1 MKYPVVEVLSAEEPA
16 ARLAWEQPLDARGL
30 AIALDVRISS
40 LWNAVLHTA
49 SFYRVA
55 QIPKKSGAIRTL
67 HIPDDKM
74 AWVQRRML
82 RAFFD
87 RIEWPEHVSAYV
99 LGRAPTDAA
108 ALHAGRPVLVILDL
122 KDFFPTT
129 KRQWVRDAFVEMMGF
144 GQEAAEM
151 AANVC
156 TCPWQLT
163 APKARFRV
171 PQGAPTSGAAA
182 NLVACHRLDPR
193 ILEICGKYGMLYTR
207 YADDLAFSRETDLS
221 REETSGFIREIIEA
235 IKASGFRVNYDKIR
249 VQRKNR
255 QQRLL
260 GLTINEFPN
269 VPKNTYRR
277 LWAIVHRCS
286 TKGIDVV
293 AASWGVSPEL
303 ADQQIRGHLIYCG
316 DINPQKLEPLRAKYE
331 MACARTP

>member
-1 MKYPVVEVLSAEEPA
+1 MKYSSIEVLHTSDPA
-16 ARLAWEQPLDARGL
+16 TRCAWEQPLDARGL

-49 SFYRVA
+49 GFYRVA
-55 QIPKKSGAIRTL
+55 HIPKKSGAVRTL

-74 AWVQRRML
+74 AWMQRRML

-108 ALHAGRPVLVILDL
+108 IVHAGRPVLIVLDL

-129 KRQWVRDAFVEMMGF
+129 RRQWVRDAFVESLGF

-151 AANVC
+151 AANLC

-163 APKARFRV
+163 DPKRRFRV
-171 PQGAPTSGAAA
+171 PQGAPTSGAVA
-182 NLVACHRLDPR
+182 NLVACHRLDPS
-193 ILEICGKYGMLYTR
+193 ILDVCEEFGMTYTR
-207 YADDLAFSRETDLS
+207 YADDLAFSRATDLS
-221 REETSGFIREIIEA
+221 REDTSAFIRAVIEA
-235 IKASGFRVNYDKIR
+235 IKNSGFRVNYEKIR

-277 LWAIVHRCS
+277 LRAIVHRCA
-286 TKGIDVV
+286 TKGIDAV
-293 AASWGVSPEL
+293 AEGWGVSREL
-303 ADQQIRGHLIYCG
+303 ADQRIRGHLIYCE
-316 DINPQKLEPLRAKYE
+316 DINQEKLAPLRAKYE
-331 MACARTP
+331 AACAPTP